1 MMIEIGNIKIH
12 NENCLDMLKNIDKAS
27 VQTIYLDPP
36 FNSKRDYQLTVDN
49 SLGFTDKWTDN
60 DYTKFITELID
71 FSIPLLTKNG
81 TLYFHISSDCM
92 FIPESILRSKFKSV
106 TPIFWKKCRSKN
118 NVKNKLGSTI
128 DFIFQCTNSKK
139 PKFNIVYQDKDQ
151 KYLDNSFK
159 NKDDVGNYSLGHLVT
174 EPTKKGYMYEFT
186 HQDRIFNPQSGWRIK
201 KEVLEQLATENR
213 LHFPK
218 TKKANLYKK
227 IYLHENPGKLCTD
240 LWDDIHSISQ
250 GKELRKYPTAK
261 PVKLLERI
269 IQISSDENDIVLDPM
284 CGSGTTGIACKN
296 LNRKCILNDLNKDVI
311 DIINNNIK

>member
-1 MMIEIGNIKIH
+1 MK
-12 NENCLDMLKNIDKAS
+12 
-27 VQTIYLDPP
+27 
-36 FNSKRDYQLTVDN
+36 
-49 SLGFTDKWTDN
+49 
-60 DYTKFITELID
+60 
-71 FSIPLLTKNG
+71 
-81 TLYFHISSDCM
+81 
-92 FIPESILRSKFKSV
+92 V
-106 TPIFWKKCRSKN
+106 T
-118 NVKNKLGSTI
+118 
-128 DFIFQCTNSKK
+128 
-139 PKFNIVYQDKDQ
+139 Y
-151 KYLDNSFK
+151 SFK
-159 NKDDVGNYSLGHLVT
+159 NKYDVGNYSLGHLVT

-269 IQISSDENDIVLDPM
+269 IEISSDPEDIVLDPM

-311 DIINNNIK
+311 EIINNNIK